1 MMDQNQKKILIA
13 DDEPDILEFISYNLT
28 ADNYLVATAK
38 NGEEAVSIAKEFQ
51 PHLIILDV
59 MMPKKSGI
67 EACEI
72 LRSDPLFDNTLI
84 IFLTALSDDN
94 IQVKGLEVGADD
106 YITKPVSPKVL
117 LTKINSLFRRSRQD
131 SNVEEAT
138 EEFRIDADKY
148 MVYVNGEEVI
158 LARKEFELISLLHSK
173 SGKVFLRHEILDRV
187 WGSDVIVGDRTIDV
201 HVRKIRAKLG
211 IDCIKTLKGVGYKF
225 EL

>member
-1 MMDQNQKKILIA
+1 MEDQNQKKILIA

-28 ADNYLVATAK
+28 ADNYWVATAK
-38 NGEEAVSIAKEFQ
+38 NGEEAISIAKEFQ

-72 LRSDPLFDNTLI
+72 LRSNPLFDNTLI

-117 LTKINSLFRRSRQD
+117 LTKINSLFRRSRQEG
-131 SNVEEAT
+131 NIEEAT